1 MANNIDIYEWRSL
14 TAAVN
19 KIAPVN
25 TFLLNTVFKSVVNHM
40 SDKVDVEIVSGKQ
53 KLARFVNKNEGPQ
66 LISKKSPYTE
76 TVTLPRIYEAKNFTA
91 EELASLKDAGASYVG
106 SPQDVISASERRKLL
121 EIADLDDRL
130 TRRIEQMAALGL
142 STGSIAVSQ
151 SNVDFTLSFHYNADQ
166 HLKTLTGVDLWS
178 ASTAKIAQNIRTWKR
193 QIFQLTGK
201 NANICLL
208 GTTAAGYFISND
220 KILTMLDN
228 WNLKTGT
235 MDLNQNTNSGGAY
248 LGRMLGVDF
257 YEYSLPYVD
266 DDNAEQEA
274 FGATR
279 AVLLAQDDNFR
290 LHYGP
295 IYRISD
301 SGTLTISNNKAMFP
315 LVGERKTVMEWSL
328 EAKPLPAVHNPDQ
341 VVSAVVC

>member
-14 TAAVN
+14 TTAVN

-25 TFLLNTVFKSVVNHM
+25 SFLINNIFKTVINHS
-40 SDKVDVEIVSGKQ
+40 SDKIDVEIISGKQ

-66 LISKKSPYTE
+66 IISKKAPYVE

-91 EELASLKDAGASYVG
+91 EELASIKEAGTSYVG
-106 SPQDVISASERRKLL
+106 NPQDVITASERRKLM

-130 TRRIEQMAALGL
+130 TRRIEQMAASAL
-142 STGSIAVSQ
+142 SNGSISVSQ
-151 SNVDFTLSFHYNADQ
+151 SNIDFTINFHYDAGK
-166 HLKTLTGVDLWS
+166 HTKTLTGNDLWS
-178 ASTAKIAQNIRTWKR
+178 ASTSNIAQNIRTWKR

-201 NANICLL
+201 NATICLL
-208 GTTAAGYFISND
+208 GTTAAGHFIANS

-235 MDLNQNTNSGGAY
+235 MDLNQNINSGAAY
-248 LGRMLGVDF
+248 LGRLLGVDF

-266 DDNAEQEA
+266 ENNTEQEA
-274 FGATR
+274 FDATK
-279 AVLLAQDDNFR
+279 AVLLAPDENFR

-295 IYRISD
+295 IYRVSD
-301 SGTLTISNNKAMFP
+301 GGTLTISNSKAMFAIIN
-315 LVGERKTVMEWSL
+315 ERKTGLEWSL